1 MPRRPLG
8 RPMKYDHL
16 IEMLEEDQLYSP
28 ATIAAFAK
36 DHGMLNHAGKAPKP
50 LQIQR
55 IRIAMG
61 RLSNNHKFPD
71 DGDGFLKIP
80 GQAPVPAWFGWRW
93 KAAIVE

>member
-1 MPRRPLG
+1 MPRRPFG

-36 DHGMLNHAGKAPKP
+36 DHGMLNHAGKGLKP

-61 RLSNNHKFPD
+61 RLSNNHEFPD
-71 DGDGFLKIP
+71 EGDGYVKIP
-80 GQAPVPAWFGWRW
+80 GQAHTPAWFGWRW
-93 KAAIVE
+93 KLVLG